1 MKFFILFFLIFSS
14 CKKEGKKEERIITE
28 KKIERIEVKSE
39 AFNNGEFIP
48 KKYTCDGEDISPPLE
63 WSKVEGAKSY
73 VIVVDD
79 PDAPFKR
86 WIHWIVFNIP
96 EGINSLPEGVSKDYL
111 DKIGAKLGLND
122 FGKLEYGGPCPPGG
136 VHRYYFKVFALNRKI
151 DANEGIEEK
160 KLMSLIDS
168 YIIGK
173 GKILGRY
180 KR

>member
-14 CKKEGKKEERIITE
+14 CKKEERKVERIVIE
-28 KKIERIEVKSE
+28 KKIKRIQVKSE

-63 WSKVEGAKSY
+63 WTKVEGSKSY

-79 PDAPFKR
+79 PDAPLKR

-96 EGINSLPEGVSKDYL
+96 PNINSLPEGADKNYL
-111 DKIGAKLGLND
+111 NKIGAKLGLND

-136 VHRYYFKVFALNRKI
+136 VHRYYFKVFALREKI
-151 DANEGIEEK
+151 SAEEGIEEK
-160 KLMSLIDS
+160 ELMNLIGD

-173 GKILGRY
+173 GELLGKYSR
-180 KR
+180 